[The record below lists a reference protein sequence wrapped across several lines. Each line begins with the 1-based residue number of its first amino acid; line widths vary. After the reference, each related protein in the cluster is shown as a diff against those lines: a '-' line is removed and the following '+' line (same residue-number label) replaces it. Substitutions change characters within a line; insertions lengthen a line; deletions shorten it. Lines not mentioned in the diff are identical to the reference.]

1 MLFKILRE
9 YIRRITRNY
18 KIYAVSIL
26 GMSIAIIASFHMYHF
41 VYKELSVDS
50 FHTKRKDIYRLVAK
64 YPNSSTRSVQT
75 YPSLGGL
82 LKDNL
87 PEINDFTRIV
97 PNSIIYLIIDGN
109 KHDEE
114 VLFADPSFFDIFDF
128 KLKQGDVSKF
138 KENING
144 VVISEKKAKELF
156 GNRNPLGD
164 FIEIN
169 RNGNPENEKLEIVG
183 IMENIPENSTIQT
196 DFVLNIS
203 KDNVVHYTTIN
214 EKAKWSITFTHLYVY
229 APTITDTKKFT
240 NRVTDVLFEEF
251 KKARGD
257 GANLNKANFQYDAQR
272 LDTIYF
278 DSADVTNQTKIGSR
292 QFVNILIL
300 VGFLTLLLAVFNY
313 ILMNLGLNLNRVK
326 EFKTKRYL
334 GASKFNIYVQ
344 LLLESLINVLIC
356 FALTLFTY
364 PVLNEFIKSLI
375 GFDYNLS
382 VWHDKTLLLSY
393 LLIIICIGFITGTL
407 EFMLSYKAIFKTDE
421 EKGIN
426 WTHSWISKKVM
437 VGFQLFLFI
446 GLTICILFVKKQIN
460 YIETKDLGFDS
471 ENVATISPYGFNE
484 VVINELESKSYV
496 NAISIGDVLYQYS
509 SFILEDVKIKD
520 SQNEVQ
526 AMVIRGD
533 TNYLKTYN
541 LKLLQ
546 GRNIKSSKPP
556 KYSSFIQVGGS
567 IEKTNDLI
575 EVLVSE
581 AFVNKAN
588 LKNPLG
594 TVFESNNINNAVIVG
609 VFKDIHNTS
618 LYTPIKPVVIG
629 FGFNSLPIGVFQI
642 SYDKTYEKDLKSFL
656 KDLYL
661 ENGMTYFDRIED
673 NLLSKIDFKDIYK
686 KELQLKRLLE
696 AFTVIV
702 LFICLLGMIAISLFI
717 TESKT
722 KEIGIR
728 KVNGATIKEI
738 MLMLNKDF
746 VKWVLIAFIIAIPI
760 TYYIMSKWLE
770 NFAYKT
776 NLSWWVFA
784 LAGMFTLI
792 VSLLTVSWQT
802 YKAASKNPVESLRD
816 E

>member
-26 GMSIAIIASFHMYHF
+26 GMSIAIIASFHIYHF
-41 VYKELSVDS
+41 VYKELSVDA
-50 FHTKRKDIYRLVAK
+50 FHTKREDIYRLVTK

-196 DFVLNIS
+196 DFVLNSS
-203 KDNVVHYTTIN
+203 KHTIVNHTNN
-214 EKAKWSITFTHLYVY
+214 EKAKWSIAFTHLYVY
-229 APTITDTKKFT
+229 VPDITDTKNFT
-240 NRVTDVLFEEF
+240 DRVTDVLFDEF
-251 KKARGD
+251 KKARGGGND
-257 GANLNKANFQYDAQR
+257 LNKSNFQYDAQR

-292 QFVNILIL
+292 QFVNILIM

-313 ILMNLGLNLNRVK
+313 IIMNLGLNLNRVK

-334 GASKFNIYVQ
+334 GASKSNIYVQ

-356 FALTLFTY
+356 FTLTLLTY
-364 PVLNEFIKSLI
+364 PILNTFIKNLI

-382 VWHDKTLLLSY
+382 VLHDKTLLLSY

-407 EFMLSYKAIFKTDE
+407 EFGLSYRAIFKADK

-426 WTHSWISKKVM
+426 LTNSWVSKKVM
-437 VGFQLFLFI
+437 IGFQLFLFI
-446 GLTICILFVKKQIN
+446 SLTMCILFVKKQIN

-471 ENVATISPYGFNE
+471 ENVATISPFGFNE
-484 VVINELESKSYV
+484 VVINELKSKSYV
-496 NAISIGDVLYQYS
+496 NAISTGDILYQHS

-520 SQNEVQ
+520 SQNELQ

-546 GRNIKSSKPP
+546 GRNIKSSKPA
-556 KYSSFIQVGGS
+556 KYAPYIQIGGAT
-567 IEKTNDLI
+567 EKTNDLI

-609 VFKDIHNTS
+609 VFGDIHNTP
-618 LYTPIKPVVIG
+618 LYNSVKPVVIG
-629 FGFNSLPIGVFQI
+629 FGFNSLPIGMFQI
-642 SYDKTYEKDLKSFL
+642 SYDRTYEKDLKSFL
-656 KDLYL
+656 KNLYL
-661 ENGMTYFDRIED
+661 KNGMTYFDRIED

-702 LFICLLGMIAISLFI
+702 LFISLLGMVAISLFI

-738 MLMLNKDF
+738 LIMLNKDF
-746 VKWVLIAFIIAIPI
+746 IKWVIIAFIIAVPI
-760 TYYIMSKWLE
+760 TFYVMSKWLE

-776 NLSWWVFA
+776 SLSWWVFA
-784 LAGMFTLI
+784 MAGVFTL
-792 VSLLTVSWQT
+792 VVALLTVSWQT
-802 YKAASKNPVESLRD
+802 YKAARKNPVESLRD